1 MLVVLFIMKDL
12 NKRNKYLPKKVVQP
26 VENDW
31 EEDVYSETTNSK
43 WYDEVGLISYVGINK
58 NPSINAMC
66 KP

>member
-12 NKRNKYLPKKVVQP
+12 NKRNKYLHKKVAQP

-43 WYDEVGLISYVGINK
+43 WYNEVGLISYISTK
-58 NPSINAMC
+58 IHP
-66 KP
+66 

>member
-12 NKRNKYLPKKVVQP
+12 NKRNKYLHKKVAQP

-43 WYDEVGLISYVGINK
+43 WYNEVGLINYISTKIH
-58 NPSINAMC
+58 P
-66 KP
+66 